1 MTQEKV
7 IDKIRKLL
15 ALATSSNENEAQS
28 AMLMAQKLMAQHN
41 IEMSQVEDAPI
52 DHEVVEEE
60 ADKKCHRTKWKR
72 HLADVCANNFNCDIF
87 LRGHGSY
94 ATIFVGK
101 KESIEICKTVY
112 NAAVMF
118 IDKEFSKYWNTEG
131 KWQDFQF
138 LGSNARIERPLSDSI
153 IMKDSYARG
162 FIRRLRERFEEQKV
176 RAEKEGWGLVLV
188 KDADV
193 TAYMEAKTFSG
204 NSANI
209 GASRVDGNALRKGY
223 KDCNDKFGET
233 GQKKIGG

>member
-28 AMLMAQKLMAQHN
+28 AMLMAQKLMAQHH

-52 DHEVVEEE
+52 DHEVIEEE
-60 ADKKCHRTKWKR
+60 ADKKRHRTKWKR
-72 HLADVCANNFNCDIF
+72 SLADLCASNFNCDIF
-87 LRGHGSY
+87 YRGHGSY

-112 NAAVMF
+112 SAAVMF
-118 IDKEFSKYWNTEG
+118 IDKEFAKYWNSEG
-131 KWQDFQF
+131 KWQDFHL

-176 RAEKEGWGLVLV
+176 KAEKEGWGLVLV

-193 TAYMEAKTFSG
+193 TAYMESMTFKGSIS
-204 NSANI
+204 NV
-209 GASRVDGNALRKGY
+209 ASSVDSKALGQGY
-223 KDCNDKFGET
+223 RDCSDKFGET
-233 GQKKIGG
+233 GQKKIGD